1 MRSYLGLETTRGWK
15 EKTVLRMAPCLFGLD
30 TVVACLSSQLPRRYA
45 RVRAVEWAG
54 KIDVTFSD
62 AITAVRRWLWREW
75 VFAIPGYK
83 PVFEKLARPFRCLLL
98 HALAPA
104 A

>member
-1 MRSYLGLETTRGWK
+1 MPVRAVYG
-15 EKTVLRMAPCLFGLD
+15 
-30 TVVACLSSQLPRRYA
+30 VAAWYSQLPRRYT

-54 KIDVTFSD
+54 KTEVTFSD
-62 AITAVRRWLWREW
+62 AITAVRRWLWLEW
-75 VFAIPGYK
+75 VFAIPGYR
-83 PVFEKLARPFRCLLL
+83 PAFAKLQRPFRCLLL